1 MQLAVADMDIYEN
14 LTPGVLASR
23 RQLLDGSQVV
33 VLDTNLPAE
42 SIAWV
47 AENC

>member
-1 MQLAVADMDIYEN
+1 MQLAVSDMDIYDH
-14 LTPGVLASR
+14 LTPQVLQSR

-42 SIAWV
+42 TVAWV
-47 AENC
+47 A